1 MKIAMIG
8 GLLITLPAT
17 VAWIYAAWTQNWL
30 LFGAASVVLVYNLM
44 PFLILGIMSRK
55 AKVADGDD
63 ITGH

>member
-8 GLLITLPAT
+8 GVLITLPAT
-17 VAWIYAAWTQNWL
+17 VAWIYAAFTGNYL
-30 LFGAASVVLVYNLM
+30 LLGAASVVLFYNLM

-55 AKVADGDD
+55 AKVGDGDD